1 VPAGGRLLD
10 VGCGP
15 GTPTIDLAT
24 ASSASVTALDNHRP
38 YLERLRERAQ
48 AAGVSRRIQT
58 VQASMFSLPFRQDTF
73 DLIWSEGA
81 IFILGFERGLEEWR
95 ALLRP
100 GGRLAVTHLSWLTPD
115 IPREPLSFWSRNYPA
130 IRSVDDNLGIATRS
144 GFEPI
149 EVFTLP
155 ESAWWDDYYRPMEAR
170 LAVLR
175 PQYRDDAEALA
186 VIDSSA
192 EQIDLYRRFSRC
204 YGYVFYVLRKI

>member
-1 VPAGGRLLD
+1 MARP
-10 VGCGP
+10 
-15 GTPTIDLAT
+15 
-24 ASSASVTALDNHRP
+24 SSTD
-38 YLERLRERAQ
+38 
-48 AAGVSRRIQT
+48 
-58 VQASMFSLPFRQDTF
+58 
-73 DLIWSEGA
+73 
-81 IFILGFERGLEEWR
+81 
-95 ALLRP
+95 
-100 GGRLAVTHLSWLTPD
+100 
-115 IPREPLSFWSRNYPA
+115 
-130 IRSVDDNLGIATRS
+130 LGIATRT

-192 EQIDLYRRFSRC
+192 EQIDLYRRFSCC